1 MTAFLGLALVNMGA
15 ALESMLSFLLTEVED
30 LMGHPR
36 TMKMSGDVT
45 SDTELTLNQLWMK
58 RPFVL
63 SPQIPQIDFY

>member
-15 ALESMLSFLLTEVED
+15 ALDSMLSFLLTEVED
-30 LMGHPR
+30 LMGHSL

-45 SDTELTLNQLWMK
+45 SETELTLNQLWMK

-63 SPQIPQIDFY
+63 SRQVPQIDFY